1 VVYFLKK
8 NYIIGLVLLLC
19 FILFISA
26 GAAGEGSEVA
36 VGSVG
41 FFGVVALLP
50 LFLYLLFSEI
60 KARKE
65 EVMVRTQIKEEIA
78 SQEIREQPQGPPL
91 VTGLGLAPPPQKD
104 EIDRDFIESIRSEHL
119 DIPDWVNH
127 VQEEESHDLI
137 GGLEEKEPTHPEGET
152 EDSQEKEI
160 ERKKEDSDSEEEQE
174 KKEEDV

>member
-1 VVYFLKK
+1 MVYFLKK

-50 LFLYLLFSEI
+50 LFLYLVISESR
-60 KARKE
+60 ARRE
-65 EVMVRTQIKEEIA
+65 EARVI
-78 SQEIREQPQGPPL
+78 SEIREEVASQPVAQQQAPP
-91 VTGLGLAPPPQKD
+91 VPISGLGLAPPPQKD
-104 EIDRDFIESIRSEHL
+104 EIDSDFIESIRAEHL
-119 DIPDWVNH
+119 DIPDRVNH
-127 VQEEESHDLI
+127 IPEEESHDLI
-137 GGLEEKEPTHPEGET
+137 GGLEEKEPAHPEGET
-152 EDSQEKEI
+152 DDSQEKES
-160 ERKKEDSDSEEEQE
+160 EKEEEEQE